1 MQGMNKTK
9 AALQGRQ
16 CQSTKLK
23 PTQNTTLIDQVN
35 QSRFSSL
42 AGVVLTPPLAEF
54 GRVCKLGITDIPVLM
69 GYQALPYTL
78 EYYESFVD
86 QTFGLQSAFNWYL
99 ICFSWSLNSFLSSS
113 SSAFKALYFSVRPL
127 SFITEIAD
135 SSCCGSF
142 KFVGKIEPRL
152 PVISA
157 ALCLQSTVAGHSHVI
172 PIWPATSKTTTS
184 YRSVLL
190 LLSAENVCSMTFLR
204 SDILVWVIGG
214 QSFDSLLSRFKRC
227 QQASFTQ
234 ELNWPSPAA
243 SSTCCNRS
251 SSNRMFFI
259 VLPERSN
266 LCLELFSCIG
276 RYRSCKL
283 EFDGTYR
290 QFQKQLKIAKP
301 GSGGTLTGPL
311 TKPLSEVTIMADIQ
325 STQTRPEFTWRFF
338 ALARAELDGEI
349 YRLSVD
355 ATTEQEARRVLAPH
369 FILSLAARLP
379 VRGHHA

>member
-1 MQGMNKTK
+1 MLNKTK
-9 AALQGRQ
+9 AAMQGRQ
-16 CQSTKLK
+16 CHYTKLVRG
-23 PTQNTTLIDQVN
+23 QNTTLIDQVN
-35 QSRFSSL
+35 RCDL
-42 AGVVLTPPLAEF
+42 YRIAGGVLTPPLAEF
-54 GRVCKLGITDIPVLM
+54 DRVCISDVTGIPVSV

-78 EYYESFVD
+78 EYYESFVG

-190 LLSAENVCSMTFLR
+190 LLSAENVYSMTFLR

-214 QSFDSLLSRFKRC
+214 QSLDSLLSRFKRC
-227 QQASFTQ
+227 EQASFTQ
-234 ELNWPSPAA
+234 ELNCPSPAA
-243 SSTCCNRS
+243 SSTCCNRA

-276 RYRSCKL
+276 RYHGCKL

-290 QFQKQLKIAKP
+290 HFQKQLKIAKP

-338 ALARAELDGEI
+338 ALARADLDGEI
-349 YRLSVD
+349 HRLSVD
-355 ATTEQEARRVLAPH
+355 ATTEQEARRILAPH